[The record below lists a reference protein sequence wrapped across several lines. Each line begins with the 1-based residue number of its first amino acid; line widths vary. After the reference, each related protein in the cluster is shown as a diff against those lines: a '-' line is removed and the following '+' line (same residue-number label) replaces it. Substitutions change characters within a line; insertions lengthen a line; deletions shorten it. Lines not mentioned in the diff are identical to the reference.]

1 MSQNIV
7 VRFAPSPT
15 GFLHIGGA
23 RTALFNY
30 LFARSQ
36 GSKFILRIEDTDR
49 ERSTSE
55 FEKSI
60 LETIEWLGFEYDGE
74 LLRQS
79 ERTSVYKVAIEKLIK
94 EGKAFVS
101 KETPKEEGD
110 RSEVIRF
117 KNPNKKIVFN
127 DLIRGEI
134 SFDTTELGDFVI
146 AKSLEEPVFHLA
158 NVVDDADSGV
168 THVIRG
174 EDHISNTPRQILI
187 FEALGFPRPIYGHIP
202 LILAKDRSKLSKRHG
217 AVSVTEYRDNG
228 YLSEALINYLALL
241 GWNPGTDQEIFSKED
256 LIKTFSIDKVQKGG
270 AVFDPEKLRWI
281 NREHLLRLPEET
293 KFASVK
299 AKIIKKW
306 KVSDEK
312 IMTVLPL
319 ILERI
324 HTWGDVRSMIA
335 LGELDFFFEEPKY
348 EKNSLLW
355 KGDTD
360 TNKTKARLE
369 KVLDLVG
376 NIPEEKFNKDEV
388 KNSVWDFAEKE
399 GRGSVLWPLR
409 FSLSG
414 KEKSPD
420 PFTLAGVLGKKE
432 TLSRV
437 KNAIAKLS

>member
-1 MSQNIV
+1 
-7 VRFAPSPT
+7 
-15 GFLHIGGA
+15 
-23 RTALFNY
+23 
-30 LFARSQ
+30 
-36 GSKFILRIEDTDR
+36 
-49 ERSTSE
+49 
-55 FEKSI
+55 
-60 LETIEWLGFEYDGE
+60 
-74 LLRQS
+74 
-79 ERTSVYKVAIEKLIK
+79 
-94 EGKAFVS
+94 
-101 KETPKEEGD
+101 
-110 RSEVIRF
+110 
-117 KNPNKKIVFN
+117 
-127 DLIRGEI
+127 
-134 SFDTTELGDFVI
+134 
-146 AKSLEEPVFHLA
+146 
-158 NVVDDADSGV
+158 V